1 MKTKNY
7 SFALLITVMSLLTF
21 SSCKTEDV
29 EISTETLTLTS
40 NDEAQASKINDE
52 ITAESDIYVSALES
66 TGYDGYDGVKGL
78 EANSVSNHPIVTVDK
93 PDSINFPKVITIDFG
108 TAGFINHRGDTIKG
122 KLTITI
128 TGKMYIANS
137 SRTIAFTNFSINN
150 NVVAGT
156 KSVTY
161 KGLNINKNHYWLIS
175 ADLAFTFSDGKT
187 MTWKSERTRERISN
201 NNTPKIMWDDTYSL
215 KGTASGVNLKGNNYS
230 IVIDDNNPL
239 ILIGGFPFFV
249 KGIKTTTVKT
259 KVAII
264 DFGDGTKDNKA
275 TITINGV
282 TKEITLKR

>member
-7 SFALLITVMSLLTF
+7 SFALLITAMSLLTF

-29 EISTETLTLTS
+29 EISTETLTSTS
-40 NDEAQASKINDE
+40 NDEAQASKISDE
-52 ITAESDIYVSALES
+52 ITAETDIYVSELES
-66 TGYDGYDGVKGL
+66 TGFAGYNGVKGL
-78 EANSVSNHPIVTVDK
+78 EANSVSNYPIVTVDK
-93 PDSINFPKVITIDFG
+93 PDSLNFPKVITIDFG

-122 KLTITI
+122 KLTVTI

-137 SRTIAFTNFSINN
+137 SRTIAFRNFSINSN
-150 NVVAGT
+150 AVTGT
-156 KSVTY
+156 KTVTY
-161 KGLNINKNHYWLIS
+161 KGQNSIQNHYWTIS
-175 ADLAFTFSDGKT
+175 ADLAFTLSDGKT

-201 NNTPKIMWDDTYSL
+201 NNTPKIMWDDTFSL

-239 ILIGGFPFFV
+239 IIIGGFPFFV
-249 KGIKTTTVKT
+249 KGTATTTVKT
-259 KVAII
+259 KIAVI